1 MQKGLGEGRLVKAE
15 AEGRLVKADME
26 AKAKAEVSA
35 EEKLVKTEATACP
48 PSIPNQCSQTKI
60 RLKSIPSL
68 QVEFTAV
75 SK

>member
-48 PSIPNQCSQTKI
+48 LAFQT
-60 RLKSIPSL
+60 SL
-68 QVEFTAV
+68 VKTRVA
-75 SK
+75 